1 MGWLSKIL
9 GLERRETVNLGHP
22 RDPVLREWFVG
33 ATTETGEYVSPES
46 ALSVTAVYAATS
58 LIAETIAALPLHVY
72 RAGENNTTSKAY
84 DHPLYPIV
92 HDTVRPGLTS
102 FEWREGAAMNVALR
116 GDAMAE
122 IVLDGRGRVVQ
133 LNPMAPDS
141 VRIMGTSSGLPAYE
155 WQRSPR
161 ETVILRDDQ
170 VLRIPFKML
179 DGLRST
185 TPVEVHRNT
194 IGMALASR
202 RYLNAFYRNSAQPK
216 GAIKI
221 PSSLSDEAVATLRS
235 AWERRHMGAENAGRI
250 AILDG
255 GMEWA
260 AIGMTMEDAQYVEL
274 AGLSVTDIARIF
286 RVPPHKIGDLSKATF
301 SNIEHQAIEFVTDC
315 VLPWCR
321 RFETRMTSYLLS
333 AQDRASGYYI
343 AFDLKGLLR
352 GDAAARGA
360 LYRELFNLGA
370 ITANEIRR
378 AEDLNPYADGDV
390 HFVQGALVP
399 VSRAINPPVPQ
410 PAPIPEPAPLEPP
423 VEPDERQAKPKTARR
438 K

>member
-72 RAGENNTTSKAY
+72 KADSGSASTSKAY
-84 DHPLYPIV
+84 EHPLYQIV
-92 HDTVRPGLTS
+92 HDMVRPGLTS

-133 LNPMAPDS
+133 LNPMPPAS
-141 VRIMGTSSGLPAYE
+141 VRIMATPSGLPAYE
-155 WQRSPR
+155 WQRSSR
-161 ETVILRDDQ
+161 ETVVLRDDQ

-202 RYLNAFYRNSAQPK
+202 RYLNSFYRNSAQPK

-221 PSSLSDEAVATLRS
+221 PSALSDEAVSALRS
-235 AWERRHMGAENAGRI
+235 AWERRHMGPENAGRV
-250 AILDG
+250 AVFDG
-255 GMEWA
+255 GIEWA

-274 AGLSVTDIARIF
+274 AGLSVTDVARIF

-333 AQDRASGYYI
+333 PQDRAAGYYI
-343 AFDLKGLLR
+343 SFDLKGLLR
-352 GDAAARGA
+352 GDAAARGS
-360 LYRELFNLGA
+360 LYRELFNIGA

-378 AEDLNPYADGDV
+378 AEDMNPYADGDT

-399 VSRAINPPVPQ
+399 VSRAINPP
-410 PAPIPEPAPLEPP
+410 APVAPP
-423 VEPDERQAKPKTARR
+423 VAPPADDAEDDNAADDDGEENRQ
-438 K
+438 